1 MRGVGSEPAAVW
13 SPLVLIF
20 TVTIAVRAALVLPI
34 EPRANWVFRVTEQ
47 DAVRVDQLRAAI
59 HTVTKLGVGVPV
71 LLVLPL
77 QWSLIGPGALVAL
90 AVESLCGLLF
100 VEILMKDWARIPFTC
115 SYIPGKR
122 FVPQTVLIVFVS
134 FVFFTTIGT
143 GVVFLG
149 LTGRPGALGPL
160 GMLVGLIMAMRWRR
174 IRLWKQ
180 APLEFEDQLPT
191 EVNPLP
197 SLR

>member
-1 MRGVGSEPAAVW
+1 
-13 SPLVLIF
+13 
-20 TVTIAVRAALVLPI
+20 
-34 EPRANWVFRVTEQ
+34 
-47 DAVRVDQLRAAI
+47 
-59 HTVTKLGVGVPV
+59 
-71 LLVLPL
+71 
-77 QWSLIGPGALVAL
+77 
-90 AVESLCGLLF
+90 
-100 VEILMKDWARIPFTC
+100 
-115 SYIPGKR
+115 
-122 FVPQTVLIVFVS
+122 VFVS